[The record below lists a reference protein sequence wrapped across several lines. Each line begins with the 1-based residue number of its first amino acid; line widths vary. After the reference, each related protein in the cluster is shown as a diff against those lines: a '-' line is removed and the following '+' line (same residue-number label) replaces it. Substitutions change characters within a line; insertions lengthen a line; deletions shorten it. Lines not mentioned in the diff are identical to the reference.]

1 MTDEQVEKIIRAN
14 MGFQMNM
21 SGIRRD
27 FEEHLQKP
35 WVGLTKKEKK
45 SFSSMLD
52 EKSDEEVFTAIE
64 NKLKEKNK

>member
-1 MTDEQVEKIIRAN
+1 MTDDQVEKIIRAN

-35 WVGLTKKEKK
+35 WVGLTKKERK
-45 SFSSMLD
+45 SFSLMLD

-64 NKLKEKNK
+64 NKLKERNK

>member
-27 FEEHLQKP
+27 FEEHLKNLGLDLQKKRKNSSVQCLMKNP
-35 WVGLTKKEKK
+35 MKK
-45 SFSSMLD
+45 FLLQ
-52 EKSDEEVFTAIE
+52 
-64 NKLKEKNK
+64 LKIN